1 MRSCMLIEQ
10 CIRLISRRWI
20 FYLEKKRCKITREIS
35 HSRINDSL
43 YDSKKKKENFFSW
56 KKFKWKAFQ
65 EYFLFQNLFYFF
77 PFILKKI
84 LKKEFDKIYNR
95 IISRIL
101 EFYNNW
107 KITRILTIYHSRIET
122 LQNIFTFLC
131 RSPIPD
137 NPGQR
142 D

>member
-35 HSRINDSL
+35 HKCICTIQKR
-43 YDSKKKKENFFSW
+43 NFFSW

-142 D
+142 N

>member
-1 MRSCMLIEQ
+1 MHAYWAPQ
-10 CIRLISRRWI
+10 CISLISRRWI

-142 D
+142 N